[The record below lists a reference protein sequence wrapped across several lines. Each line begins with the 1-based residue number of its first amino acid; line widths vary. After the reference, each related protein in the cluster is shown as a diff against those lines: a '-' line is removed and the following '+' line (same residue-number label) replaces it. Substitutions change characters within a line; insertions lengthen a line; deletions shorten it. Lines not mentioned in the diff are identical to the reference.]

1 MSDDIVQRVAGAE
14 ILHFPRAVAPAQVE
28 GSAAIARPAEFECG
42 EESVSSHEELD
53 REDAGGRGSRDDEDG
68 SAVDLECA
76 RLPLTDLGNAE
87 RFARRHRGSLRFC
100 AAIGWLAW
108 DGRRWERDEAE
119 HRVKLAEHD
128 TVRAIQ
134 REAEAL
140 KNSSYDF
147 ETSKDKWFSDK
158 VRAWGRNSEGAQKMA
173 SISKRASAMLAI
185 SSDQLDI
192 EPMRINVLNGTI
204 HMAKRKGAPYAKLL
218 PHDPEDFITKL
229 CPVEYKPNA
238 DCPLFDRFMDDV
250 HPHKEDVA
258 QNAMQLFLD
267 QWGGLALTG
276 ETGEQKM
283 VFFYGKG
290 RNGKGVW
297 VNTVS
302 WVAGDY
308 ADSIQIDS
316 FMDSGRA
323 RSGGQAT
330 PDLAGIVGVRFLT
343 TSEPKKGA
351 TLDEGLIKQFT
362 GGDPIKARFLNK
374 NFFEFVPKAKLTMQ
388 GNYRPKIT
396 GTDEGIWGRVLLVP
410 WGEFIPP
417 DRRDKR
423 LGEKLKA
430 EGSGILNRL
439 LHGLALYLDAGLA
452 IPPEISKATEQY
464 RSDSDPLGRFLDA
477 CTAQDLGKRV
487 QSTDLYLVY
496 EAWAKAN
503 GEAVWSA
510 KGFGAGMQER
520 GIPRKKSDVVFWL
533 DIALTKG
540 VGDFLDVHGVPLHR
554 SQAKAETE
562 DDREND

>member
-1 MSDDIVQRVAGAE
+1 MSDDILKRVAGAE
-14 ILHFPRAVAPAQVE
+14 ILFFPRAAAPSGA
-28 GSAAIARPAEFECG
+28 GASTSSARP
-42 EESVSSHEELD
+42 ESTRPGDVGASPAGPARDD
-53 REDAGGRGSRDDEDG
+53 RGGRGSDDGADRL
-68 SAVDLECA
+68 DLACA

-87 RFARRHRGSLRFC
+87 RFTRRFRDRLRYC

-119 HRVKLAEHD
+119 HRVKLAEHA

-134 REAEAL
+134 AEAQAL
-140 KNSSYDF
+140 RDSGDDVQISSG
-147 ETSKDKWFSDK
+147 KWWSDK
-158 VRAWGRNSEGAQKMA
+158 LAAWGRTSEGAQKMA
-173 SISKRASAMLAI
+173 AISKRAAAMLAI
-185 SSDQLDI
+185 PSDQLDVD
-192 EPMRINVLNGTI
+192 PMRINVLNGTL
-204 HMAKRKGAPYAKLL
+204 HVAQRRNEPYIKLL

-229 CPVEYKPNA
+229 CPVEYQPNA
-238 DCPLFDRFMDDV
+238 ACPLFDRFMDDV
-250 HPHKEDVA
+250 HPWEEGVA
-258 QNAMQLFLD
+258 DNAMQLFLD

-297 VNTVS
+297 VNIVA

-351 TLDEGLIKQFT
+351 TIDECLIKQFT

-374 NFFEFVPKAKLTMQ
+374 DFFEFVPTAKLTMQ

-396 GTDEGIWGRVLLVP
+396 GTDEGIWGRVQLVP
-410 WGEFIPP
+410 WAQFIPP
-417 DRRDKR
+417 ERRDKK
-423 LGEKLKA
+423 LAEKLKA

-439 LHGLALYLDAGLA
+439 LHGLSLYLDKGLC
-452 IPPEISKATEQY
+452 IPPEVSQATDQY

-477 CTAQDLGKRV
+477 CTKQDLGKRV
-487 QSTDLYLVY
+487 QSTDLYSVY
-496 EAWAKAN
+496 EAWANAN

-510 KGFGAGMQER
+510 KGFGGAMQER
-520 GIPRKKSDVVFWL
+520 GIARKKSDVVFWL
-533 DIALTKG
+533 DLSLTKG
-540 VGDFLDVHGVPLHR
+540 VADFVDVNGVPLHR
-554 SQAKAETE
+554 RRGRDEE
-562 DDREND
+562 DDPRDRDA